1 MKSKLLIL
9 SLAFFCLALAQVDI
23 HQKSKDGYIR
33 VPMNESV
40 GTSEIYTSMYQ
51 LEKFFE
57 EEKSYVED
65 IKLMIDKKLVNQ
77 GAVTGI
83 SLKVVTLFNTIFY
96 GFVRKGY
103 KWKIEIP
110 LCKKV

>member
-9 SLAFFCLALAQVDI
+9 SLAFNLALAQVDI

-57 EEKSYVED
+57 EEKTYVED

-77 GAVTGI
+77 GAVTG
-83 SLKVVTLFNTIFY
+83 N
-96 GFVRKGY
+96 
-103 KWKIEIP
+103 
-110 LCKKV
+110 